1 MVVPKSC
8 ETLDPRV
15 RRTRQLLQ
23 QALQKM
29 LEQKEFED
37 ISVQDIT
44 EAATVNRAT
53 FYDHFT
59 DKFALLE
66 YMVAGDFHA
75 LLAEREIQFDGSC
88 ASGLRP
94 IVMAVC
100 DYLARMHGPE
110 CRRQSHSHME
120 AAIIA
125 VVRRIVVEGLK
136 LHAPKS
142 TVSAEMMAAAASWAI
157 YGAAREWV
165 QTPDRCSSEE
175 IAETVATLVSPILQQ
190 PPAAGNN

>member
-1 MVVPKSC
+1 MGEKSC

-23 QALQKM
+23 QALRKI
-29 LEQKEFED
+29 LEKKEFEAV
-37 ISVQDIT
+37 SVQDIA

-53 FYDHFT
+53 FYDHYP

-66 YMVAGDFHA
+66 CMVGADFHE
-75 LLAEREIQFDGSC
+75 LLAKREVQFDGRSC
-88 ASGLRP
+88 ASGLRA
-94 IVMAVC
+94 IILAVC
-100 DYLARMHGPE
+100 DYLARV
-110 CRRQSHSHME
+110 CSQRYSQRHME

-125 VVRRIVVEGLK
+125 VVRRMLVDGLK
-136 LHAPKS
+136 EHFPN
-142 TVSAEMMAAAASWAI
+142 SAVPAEIVAAAASGAI

-175 IAETVATLVSPILQQ
+175 IADTVAKLVSPILSQGE
-190 PPAAGNN
+190 AAITPV

>member
-1 MVVPKSC
+1 MAQKSC

-23 QALQKM
+23 QALKKV
-29 LEQKEFED
+29 LGDKDFED

-53 FYDHFT
+53 FYDHFP

-66 YMVAGDFHA
+66 YMVGSDFHE
-75 LLAEREIQFDGSC
+75 LLAERQIQFDGSC
-88 ASGLRP
+88 ASGLKP
-94 IVMAVC
+94 IVLAVC

-110 CRRQSHSHME
+110 CQRQSKRHME

-125 VVRRIVVEGLK
+125 VVRRIFVDGLK
-136 LHAPKS
+136 LHSPNSA
-142 TVSAEMMAAAASWAI
+142 VSAELMAAAASWAI

-165 QTPDRCSSEE
+165 HTPDRCPSEE
-175 IAETVATLVSPILQQ
+175 IAETVTRLVSPILQQ
-190 PPAAGNN
+190 PQAAGT